1 MKNYEMKHQYYTI
14 GFLREDYD
22 FEIMATISN
31 GGGVM
36 GNSGFDILL
45 ENTLKICQSLAPEQN
60 VVALPRQDT
69 PDLLTLDDDELREH
83 FNIDVREVF

>member
-1 MKNYEMKHQYYTI
+1 MRVDYYSI

-36 GNSGFDILL
+36 GNSGFDMLL
-45 ENTLKICQSLAPEQN
+45 ENTLKLCQSLAPE
-60 VVALPRQDT
+60 L
-69 PDLLTLDDDELREH
+69 EKH
-83 FNIDVREVF
+83 FNITEAMLYGKL

>member
-1 MKNYEMKHQYYTI
+1 
-14 GFLREDYD
+14 
-22 FEIMATISN
+22 MATISN

-69 PDLLTLDDDELREH
+69 PDVLSFDDDELREH
-83 FNIDVREVF
+83 FNIDVSNVF

>member
-60 VVALPRQDT
+60 VVAIPRQDT
-69 PDLLTLDDDELREH
+69 PDLINLEDEELEKH
-83 FNIDVREVF
+83 FGITEAI

>member
-1 MKNYEMKHQYYTI
+1 MRADYYSV

-69 PDLLTLDDDELREH
+69 PDVLSFDDDELREH

>member
-1 MKNYEMKHQYYTI
+1 MRTDYYSV

-69 PDLLTLDDDELREH
+69 PDVLSFDDDELREH
-83 FNIDVREVF
+83 FNIDVSNVF

>member
-1 MKNYEMKHQYYTI
+1 MRADYYSV

-69 PDLLTLDDDELREH
+69 PDVLSFDDDELREH
-83 FNIDVREVF
+83 FNIDVSNVF

>member
-1 MKNYEMKHQYYTI
+1 MKNYEMKSEHYSI
-14 GFLREDYD
+14 GFLTDDYD

-45 ENTLKICQSLAPEQN
+45 ENTLKLCQSLAPEQN
-60 VVALPRQDT
+60 VMALPRQDT
-69 PDLLTLDDDELREH
+69 PDLINLEDEELEKH
-83 FNIDVREVF
+83 FGIKEAI

>member
-83 FNIDVREVF
+83 FNIDVSNVF

>member
-1 MKNYEMKHQYYTI
+1 MKTYEMKHQYYTI

-69 PDLLTLDDDELREH
+69 PDLISLEGEELEKH
-83 FNIDVREVF
+83 FNINVEAV